1 MKRFCLCVLTIV
13 SSLLLVGCQF
23 SENLN
28 LNEDGTGKI
37 TINFDGSELM
47 KMGEGQVSETKKENV
62 DSLVVF
68 KDFLEEHKDSISK
81 LPKEMQERLQRL
93 KGFEMHIVVNSEA
106 KKMNMDMYKDFKDIS
121 KLGDVFSDFK
131 TAMVIEGKNN
141 KTPGNGSTLDPLETL
156 TSEGGGTKVKYSF
169 KNNKFSRTTEIIDEE
184 KVKKSMDSLE
194 KTRMFLASSKY
205 KLKYTF
211 PRKIIKMSSDKATFS
226 LDMKSFI
233 LEVGF
238 IEFMENPKIL
248 DVEVEL
254 EN

>member
-1 MKRFCLCVLTIV
+1 MKRFNLYVLTMV

-23 SENLN
+23 SEHLN

-47 KMGEGQVSETKKENV
+47 KMGEGQVAEKKEKI
-62 DSLVVF
+62 DSLLVF
-68 KDFLEEHKDSISK
+68 NDFLEEHKDSISK
-81 LPKEMQERLQRL
+81 LSKEMQERLQRL
-93 KGFEMHIVVNSEA
+93 KDFEMHIVVNSEA
-106 KKMNMDMYKDFKDIS
+106 QEMNMDMYRDFKDVS
-121 KLGDVFSDFK
+121 ELGDIFSDFK

-141 KTPGNGSTLDPLETL
+141 KAPGNGSTFDPLETL
-156 TSEGGGTKVKYSF
+156 TSEEGGTKVSYSF
-169 KNNKFSRTTEIIDEE
+169 KNNKFSRITEIIDAE

-211 PRKIIKMSSDKATFS
+211 PKKIVKMSSDKATFS

>member
-1 MKRFCLCVLTIV
+1 MKRFCLCVLAIV

-47 KMGEGQVSETKKENV
+47 KMGEGQVAEKKEAI
-62 DSLVVF
+62 DSLLVF
-68 KDFLEEHKDSISK
+68 NDFLEENKDSISK
-81 LPKEMQERLQRL
+81 LSKEMQERLQRL
-93 KGFEMHIVVNSEA
+93 KDFEMHIVVNSES

-121 KLGDVFSDFK
+121 KLGDVFNDFK

-156 TSEGGGTKVKYSF
+156 TSEEGGTKVKYSF
-169 KNNKFSRTTEIIDEE
+169 KNNKFSRITEIIDEE
-184 KVKKSMDSLE
+184 KVKKNIDSLE

>member
-1 MKRFCLCVLTIV
+1 MKRFSLCVLTIV

-47 KMGEGQVSETKKENV
+47 KMGEGQVTEKKKENV

-81 LPKEMQERLQRL
+81 LSKEMQERLQRL
-93 KGFEMHIVVNSEA
+93 KDYEMHMVVNSEA
-106 KKMNMDMYKDFKDIS
+106 QEMNMDMYRDFKNVS
-121 KLGDVFSDFK
+121 ELGDVFGDFK
-131 TAMVIEGKNN
+131 ISMAVGEANKGSGAGKIN
-141 KTPGNGSTLDPLETL
+141 PLETMM
-156 TSEGGGTKVKYSF
+156 SEEGGTKVKYSF
-169 KNNKFSRTTEIIDEE
+169 KNNKFSRITEIIDEE

-194 KTRMFLASSKY
+194 KARMFLASSKY

-226 LDMKSFI
+226 LDMKSFV

-238 IEFMENPKIL
+238 IELMENPKIL